1 VVTAGQIKLRTGV
14 PVIVNNTVQP
24 ANNPTPRPQDQ

>member
-14 PVIVNNTVQP
+14 PVVINNAVQP
-24 ANNPTPRPQDQ
+24 ANNPAPRPKDQ